1 MPFEPLRFLHA
12 ANARL
17 DQAIGETFPLP
28 PRVASIVQDATR
40 AAFERLIGVALDRNV
55 DFLLLAGNSFVEAEH
70 SLAARLALVDGLEQ
84 LAQESIRVFVLPGPL
99 DPADAWQQIPD
110 LPTNVTILDGT
121 SKGSVAIKR
130 DGKSIA
136 RIGTSPRLPHR
147 KGRRASERELRSES
161 QRPVPFAIGVLA
173 SSADANDARILEA
186 WSAGQEADYDAVAA
200 NEAASGRRNDE
211 LRDSPVDYLAFGAG
225 RARRTFAKRRGI
237 AHDPGSVQGFHSRET
252 GPRGATLVGVES
264 DGTVHCDFVP
274 TASVR
279 WERFSISVDAA
290 SLNAAPPFNAVTV
303 RHDLLRR
310 CRALLEEKC
319 GETSE
324 NAWIVEWVLRG
335 SAAALAPFDAT
346 SCRQFGQELNEASLL
361 SGAEAVVHSFV
372 AHAEPELTVTRPGD
386 DPLHAD
392 FADALAACHNGRPA
406 VFASSL
412 AELAAPNQE
421 WSREWAARL
430 QSLALEAEQAA
441 IGAHAQRF
449 GRKLFRAAAGEGAS
463 A

>member
-40 AAFERLIGVALDRNV
+40 AAFERLIGLALDRKV
-55 DFLLLAGNSFVEAEH
+55 DFLLLAGNTFVEAEH

-99 DPADAWQQIPD
+99 DPVDAWQQIPD

-121 SKGSVAIKR
+121 SKGPVAFKR
-130 DGKSIA
+130 EGKSIA

-173 SSADANDARILEA
+173 TSADADDARILDA
-186 WSAGQEADYDAVAA
+186 WSAGQEANYSTVAV
-200 NEAASGRRNDE
+200 NEAVSGRPSDE
-211 LRDSPVDYLAFGAG
+211 ILDSPVDYLAFGAG
-225 RARRTFAKRRGI
+225 RARRTFAKRKGI
-237 AHDPGSVQGFHSRET
+237 AHDPGSVQGCHPRET

-279 WERFSISVDAA
+279 WERFSIPVDAA
-290 SLNAAPPFNAVTV
+290 PLNAATPLNATTV

-310 CRALLEEKC
+310 CRTLLEEKR

-324 NAWIVEWVLRG
+324 NACIVEWVLRG
-335 SAAALAPFDAT
+335 TAAALEPFDAA

-361 SGAEAVVHSFV
+361 SGAEAVVHSLV
-372 AHAEPELTVTRPGD
+372 IHAEPETIGTRPGD

-392 FADALAACHNGRPA
+392 FAEALAAGHHGLPS

-421 WSREWAARL
+421 WSQEWAARL
-430 QSLALEAEQAA
+430 QALALEAEQGA
-441 IGAHAQRF
+441 IDSHAQRF
-449 GRKLFRAAAGEGAS
+449 GSKLFRKAAGEGAS

>member
-28 PRVASIVQDATR
+28 SRVASIVQDATR

-55 DFLLLAGNSFVEAEH
+55 DFLLLAGNTFVEAEH

-130 DGKSIA
+130 EGKSIA

-161 QRPVPFAIGVLA
+161 QRPVPFAIGLLA
-173 SSADANDARILEA
+173 TSADADDARILEA
-186 WSAGQEADYDAVAA
+186 WSAGQESGYAAVAA
-200 NEAASGRRNDE
+200 HEATSGRRNDE

-225 RARRTFAKRRGI
+225 RARRTLAKRKGI
-237 AHDPGSVQGFHSRET
+237 AHDPGSVQGFHPRET

-279 WERFSISVDAA
+279 WERFSISVAA
-290 SLNAAPPFNAVTV
+290 AALSAATV

-324 NAWIVEWVLRG
+324 NAWIVEWILRG
-335 SAAALAPFDAT
+335 SAAALAPFDAA
-346 SCRQFGQELNEASLL
+346 SCRQFGQELNQASLL

-372 AHAEPELTVTRPGD
+372 AHAEPESTLTRPGD

-392 FADALAACHNGRPA
+392 FAEALAACHSGRPA

-430 QSLALEAEQAA
+430 QSLALEAEQGA
-441 IGAHAQRF
+441 IDAHAQRF